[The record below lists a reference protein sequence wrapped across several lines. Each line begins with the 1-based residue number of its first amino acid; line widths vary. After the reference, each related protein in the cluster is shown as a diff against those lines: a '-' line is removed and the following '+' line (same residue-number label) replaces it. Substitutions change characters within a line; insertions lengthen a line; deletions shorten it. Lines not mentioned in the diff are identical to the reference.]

1 MGKMNQFEKV
11 FVNSDRRSQSASLH
25 AERLVRLT
33 NPKPQ
38 QRYLDIG
45 CGNGAAP
52 IHIARKFSLAVTG
65 VDVDPEQI
73 ALAQANSQGMTN
85 IRFMTLDSRDLPF
98 ADGEFDI
105 VFTNKV
111 MHHIP
116 GWQKAVAEM
125 VRVLR
130 PGGYLIY
137 ADFVLPS
144 IAARLG
150 EAVFGGSAG
159 FPTREALDDLFAK
172 SGLQPAH
179 RSVSPVHFEGVWR
192 KGSTENTLHEGP
204 KGPIGT

>member
-1 MGKMNQFEKV
+1 MMGKMSQFEKL
-11 FVNSDRRSQSASLH
+11 FVNNDRHSQRVSLH

-33 NPKPQ
+33 NPKPK

-52 IHIARKFSLAVTG
+52 IHIARKFWLEVTG

-111 MHHIP
+111 THHIT

-130 PGGYLIY
+130 VGGYLIY
-137 ADFVLPS
+137 ADFILPS
-144 IAARLG
+144 IAVRLG
-150 EAVFGGSAG
+150 EAVFGGSAS
-159 FPTREALDDLFAK
+159 FPTREALDDLFVR
-172 SGLQPAH
+172 SGLRPAH
-179 RSVSPVHFEGVWR
+179 RLVFPMHFEGVFL
-192 KGSTENTLHEGP
+192 KDSTE
-204 KGPIGT
+204 